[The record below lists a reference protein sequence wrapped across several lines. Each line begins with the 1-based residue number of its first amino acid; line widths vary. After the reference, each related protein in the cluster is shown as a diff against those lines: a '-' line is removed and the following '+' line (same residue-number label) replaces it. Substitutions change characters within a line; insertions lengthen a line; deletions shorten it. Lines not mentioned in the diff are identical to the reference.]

1 MQFTAQSERD
11 FFLDIRQ
18 KQLNFVVFHLRLTDS
33 KNRLIGRRN
42 TGSDTATATGT
53 RQSILG
59 NLNFSAVLRFDIVK
73 NKNVDHLKSQHHEP
87 NIPALAFPKA
97 MFQLKCQIVSTTLHA
112 EMFCGVVE

>member
-11 FFLDIRQ
+11 FFLDIHQ

-87 NIPALAFPKA
+87 NIPARFSEGNVPIK
-97 MFQLKCQIVSTTLHA
+97 MPNSIDYSTRRNVLR
-112 EMFCGVVE
+112 CS